1 MKIMIAED
9 DPVSL
14 ALINKAISKLGK
26 YEIVKAPGA
35 RVWELFEEQRPRIVV
50 SDWMMP
56 EISGIELCKR
66 IRAFPNEMYTYI
78 IIMTVK
84 DRKEDILAGFAAGA
98 DDYMVKP
105 FDVREL
111 QARINTG
118 VRLLNLEDR
127 HKALQGRLVSSR
139 NKIRTVFDALTEEII
154 SVDKDLNLL
163 SINGAAMK
171 IMAGDYEAVIG
182 KPCCTLSD
190 QSQTSFYEDTINEMV
205 RQGFES
211 GNIRTFIDRFAD
223 REGRETIME
232 RTAIPIKDN
241 AGQVHTITFVS
252 RDITQDHR
260 QSEEV
265 KNLNQKLSKIS
276 SELIKKN
283 AKLEK
288 TLRNLEQTQAQMIQ
302 SEKMASI
309 GQLAAGVA
317 HEINNPTGFVSSNL
331 KTLSDYQNDM
341 SRVIDGYRALKTTLK
356 AVPGLDLPDAVANL
370 LARVEASETEVDID
384 YIREDV
390 GELIGD
396 CREGTERIKKIVEDL
411 KHFAHP
417 GEDRLK
423 ETDINA
429 GIESTL
435 NVVNN
440 ELKYKASIVK
450 ELGEIPIISG
460 YPQQLNQVFMNIL
473 VNAAQAIEKS
483 GEIRIVTGTVNG
495 MVEVRISDTGYGIA
509 KENINKIFDPFFTT
523 KEVGKGTG
531 LGMNIA
537 YNIINKHGGNIRVE
551 STLGQGTTF
560 IIQLP
565 VGTLSQ
571 ESDDAPVEQAMP
583 E

>member
-14 ALINKAISKLGK
+14 ALINKTISKVGK
-26 YEIVKAPGA
+26 HEIIKAPGA

-84 DRKEDILAGFAAGA
+84 DRKKDILAGFAAGA

-127 HKALQGRLVSSR
+127 HKGLQGKLVSSR

-154 SVDKDLNLL
+154 SVDRDINLM
-163 SINGAAMK
+163 SINEAAMK
-171 IMAGDYEAVIG
+171 VMDGSYEDIIG
-182 KPCCTLSD
+182 APCCTLSD
-190 QSQTSFYEDTINEMV
+190 KSQACFYEGTIKKMV
-205 RQGFES
+205 HSGFAS
-211 GNIRTFIDRFAD
+211 GNIQTIIDRFTNQ
-223 REGRETIME
+223 EGREKIME
-232 RTAIPIKDN
+232 RTAIPVKDDT
-241 AGQVHTITFVS
+241 GQVHTITFVS
-252 RDITQDHR
+252 RNVTQDHR
-260 QSEEV
+260 QNEEV
-265 KNLNQKLSKIS
+265 NNLNLKLRKIS

-283 AKLEK
+283 VELEK
-288 TLRNLEQTQAQMIQ
+288 TLRNLEQTQAQMLQ

-341 SRVIDGYRALKTTLK
+341 SRVIDDYRALKTTLK
-356 AVPGLDLPDAVANL
+356 TIPGLDLPDAVADL

-440 ELKYKASIVK
+440 ELKYKATIVK
-450 ELGEIPIISG
+450 ELGNVPIVYG

-483 GEIRIVTGTVNG
+483 GEIRIVTGTVGNF
-495 MVEVRISDTGYGIA
+495 VEVRISDTGCGIA

-537 YNIINKHGGNIRVE
+537 YNIINKHGGDIHVE

-560 IIQLP
+560 IIHLP

-571 ESDDAPVEQAMP
+571 ESDDEPIEQTML

>member
-14 ALINKAISKLGK
+14 ALINKAISKAGEHK
-26 YEIVKAPGA
+26 IVTAPGA

-84 DRKEDILAGFAAGA
+84 DRKKDILAGFAAGA

-127 HKALQGRLVSSR
+127 HKNLQGKLVASR

-154 SVDKDLNLL
+154 SVDRDINLM
-163 SINGAAMK
+163 SINEAAMK
-171 IMAGDYEAVIG
+171 VMDGSYEDMIG
-182 KPCCTLSD
+182 APCCTLSD
-190 QSQTSFYEDTINEMV
+190 KSQACFYEGTIKKMV
-205 RQGFES
+205 HSGFAS
-211 GNIRTFIDRFAD
+211 GNIQTIIDRFTD
-223 REGRETIME
+223 QEGREKIME
-232 RTAIPIKDN
+232 RTAIPVKDDT
-241 AGQVHTITFVS
+241 GQIHTITLVS
-252 RDITQDHR
+252 RDITEIHQ

-265 KNLNQKLSKIS
+265 RHLNLKLRKIS

-283 AKLEK
+283 TKLEK

-341 SRVIDGYRALKTTLK
+341 NRVIDDYRALKTTLK
-356 AVPGLDLPDAVANL
+356 TVPGSDFPDAIADL
-370 LARVEASETEVDID
+370 LSRVEASETEVDID

-440 ELKYKASIVK
+440 ELKYKATIVK
-450 ELGEIPIISG
+450 ELGNVPIVNG

-495 MVEVRISDTGYGIA
+495 MVEVRISDTGCGIA

-537 YNIINKHGGNIRVE
+537 YNIINKHGGDIRVE

-560 IIQLP
+560 IIHLP

-571 ESDDAPVEQAMP
+571 ESDDEAIEQTML

>member
-1 MKIMIAED
+1 MKVMIAED
-9 DPVSL
+9 DPVSM
-14 ALINKAISKLGK
+14 ALIKKAISKIGK
-26 YEIVKAPGA
+26 HEIITAPGA
-35 RVWELFEEQRPRIVV
+35 QVWELFEKQRPRIVV

-56 EISGIELCKR
+56 EISGIELCQR
-66 IRAFPNEMYTYI
+66 IRAFPSEMYIYI

-84 DRKEDILAGFAAGA
+84 DRTEDILAGFAAGA

-105 FDVREL
+105 FDIREL

-118 VRLLNLEDR
+118 VRLLNLEDK
-127 HKALQGRLVSSR
+127 HKALQSRLVASR

-154 SVDKDLNLL
+154 SVDKDLNLV
-163 SINGAAMK
+163 SINEAALKAMDGPYDN
-171 IMAGDYEAVIG
+171 IIG
-182 KPCCTLSD
+182 KSCCTVSD
-190 QSQTSFYEDTINEMV
+190 RNHSCFYQSTIGELARHGFSSGDTQTI
-205 RQGFES
+205 
-211 GNIRTFIDRFAD
+211 IDRFAD
-223 REGRETIME
+223 LEDREKIME
-232 RTAIPIKDN
+232 RTAIPVKDDT
-241 AGQVHTITFVS
+241 GQVHTITIVS
-252 RDITQDHR
+252 RDITEIHQKN
-260 QSEEV
+260 EEV
-265 KNLNQKLSKIS
+265 KNLNHKLRKIS

-283 AKLEK
+283 LKLEK
-288 TLRNLEQTQAQMIQ
+288 TLSNLEQTQAKMLQ

-341 SRVIDGYRALKTTLK
+341 NRLIDDYRVLKTTLK
-356 AVPGLDLPDAVANL
+356 TVPGLDLPDAVADL

-440 ELKYKASIVK
+440 ELKYKATIVK
-450 ELGEIPIISG
+450 ELGEIPTVYG

-483 GEIRIVTGTVNG
+483 GEIRIVTGTVG
-495 MVEVRISDTGYGIA
+495 DFAEVRISDTGCGIA

-537 YNIINKHGGNIRVE
+537 YNIINKHGGGIRVE
-551 STLGQGTTF
+551 STLGKGTTF
-560 IIQLP
+560 IIHLP
-565 VGTLSQ
+565 VGSLSQ
-571 ESDDAPVEQAMP
+571 ESDDVLIEQAVP
-583 E
+583 K